1 MVAGVR
7 HANKGPLGEEH
18 PVVQQER
25 VIHYS
30 KRVKLWWQR
39 LGVNSNVTVR
49 QEGLDDVMVFD
60 VSFLMKHM
68 QPARKTLAR
77 CSGRQPP
84 PLDTYTMTASL
95 YAVCFLACPQHAHS
109 VRVSPW
115 LIHS

>member
-1 MVAGVR
+1 MVTGVR

-30 KRVKLWWQR
+30 KRVKLWWKR
-39 LGVNSNVTVR
+39 LAVNSQVAVR

-60 VSFLMKHM
+60 LSFLMKHM

-77 CSGRQPP
+77 CIAPQP
-84 PLDTYTMTASL
+84 
-95 YAVCFLACPQHAHS
+95 
-109 VRVSPW
+109 
-115 LIHS
+115 